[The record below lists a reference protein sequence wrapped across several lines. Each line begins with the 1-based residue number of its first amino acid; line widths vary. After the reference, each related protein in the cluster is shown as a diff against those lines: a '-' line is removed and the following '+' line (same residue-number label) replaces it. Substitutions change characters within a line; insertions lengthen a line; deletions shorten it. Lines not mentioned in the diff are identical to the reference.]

1 MVGMQTG
8 RPDIVLIFEVHQ
20 PYRLAQQPLLRR
32 TFGKVETFEA
42 LEEAFFDKELTKR
55 IFERVSSRCYKPATS
70 MFLRLL
76 DEHPGFR
83 VSYSISGVLLEQA
96 ERWDPDLLELFKQA
110 AKHKQCEVLC
120 QTYFHSLAYFI
131 SRMEFIEQVEMH
143 RRRVRD
149 LLGVE
154 PRVFE
159 NTELIYDNNVARIAR
174 ELGFRAVVTEG
185 VERVLGWRSPNYVY
199 MAKGVDIKVL
209 LRNYRLSDD
218 VGFRFASVKWEEYP
232 LTAEKYA
239 TWLAATPGQLICIFI
254 DYETVGEHYPRE
266 TGIFDFFEW
275 LPVEAEK
282 RGLRFATPSE
292 AIEMHAPVDEIDVP
306 ETISWADVERDAS
319 AWLGNMMQQM
329 SLAREARL
337 EPLVKA
343 LGDPAALRLW
353 RLLSISDH
361 YYYMSTKGG
370 GPGEVHSY
378 FSPYPSP
385 YHAFAAFTEAIACLE
400 AELFSRLARRE
411 EVARWVKPLPES
423 EAFRFF
429 AREGE
434 PLPYVAR
441 SGLDLIEIV
450 KRVPAQSLEF
460 HVENGHLAEWLRSV
474 VGDVI
479 AAEKVEGMR
488 GLRGEE
494 LRERLYKALCERL
507 LESFSTAH
515 RGSQCA
521 EGLR

>member
-1 MVGMQTG
+1 
-8 RPDIVLIFEVHQ
+8 
-20 PYRLAQQPLLRR
+20 
-32 TFGKVETFEA
+32 
-42 LEEAFFDKELTKR
+42 
-55 IFERVSSRCYKPATS
+55 
-70 MFLRLL
+70 
-76 DEHPGFR
+76 
-83 VSYSISGVLLEQA
+83 
-96 ERWDPDLLELFKQA
+96 
-110 AKHKQCEVLC
+110 
-120 QTYFHSLAYFI
+120 
-131 SRMEFIEQVEMH
+131 
-143 RRRVRD
+143 
-149 LLGVE
+149 
-154 PRVFE
+154 
-159 NTELIYDNNVARIAR
+159 
-174 ELGFRAVVTEG
+174 
-185 VERVLGWRSPNYVY
+185 
-199 MAKGVDIKVL
+199 
-209 LRNYRLSDD
+209 
-218 VGFRFASVKWEEYP
+218 
-232 LTAEKYA
+232 
-239 TWLAATPGQLICIFI
+239 
-254 DYETVGEHYPRE
+254 
-266 TGIFDFFEW
+266 
-275 LPVEAEK
+275 
-282 RGLRFATPSE
+282 
-292 AIEMHAPVDEIDVP
+292 
-306 ETISWADVERDAS
+306 
-319 AWLGNMMQQM
+319 
-329 SLAREARL
+329 
-337 EPLVKA
+337 
-343 LGDPAALRLW
+343 
-353 RLLSISDH
+353 
-361 YYYMSTKGG
+361 
-370 GPGEVHSY
+370 SY